1 MCVVLRL
8 SLPALWCMS
17 SAPVLARVE
26 AKEAVLRWYPGEHG
40 AHKYVLLQKF
50 VEGLDNVDRLRATAG
65 GGATSTSSS
74 EEDWAVA
81 YEGQVRA
88 RQATE
93 MRVVQGWPTNNRAPA

>member
-1 MCVVLRL
+1 
-8 SLPALWCMS
+8 MS

-65 GGATSTSSS
+65 ATSTSSS

-88 RQATE
+88 RQTRRRGRQAT
-93 MRVVQGWPTNNRAPA
+93 RLCVCSARLVDQPPTHQAAA